1 MENEIKQRDI
11 PMRKYLRK
19 YLKLLKKNKRLRTI
33 SLVALSLLLL
43 LIVVLIIAL
52 ILKYQSS
59 KQLTMAINEEPITL
73 DPAYSSCA
81 DFETLTACCFEGLM
95 KFDENGNPV
104 CAGATSYHVSDDGLV
119 YTFNISPDSFWSN
132 GEKVKAQDYIYAW
145 ERAAVKE
152 RNTEYAYLFENI
164 EIVERPL
171 IVEEEEE
178 TEEENKENK
187 EEKTEE
193 TNTDEITEE
202 VEMVEVMNLEAKN
215 DNVLVVHLVKPD
227 SSFLSKCAM
236 AVFSPVCQRIVEAET
251 RIWGYTEDIFVS
263 NGAYKLEDWEGG
275 SYIKFS
281 KNEFYKKAN
290 QKSPET
296 IRVTFAQD
304 EDENFTLFKRG
315 DVLYSSCVSGEKIKK
330 YENKNYFNCLDDY
343 GTYYICFNHNIKP
356 FNDPKVRE
364 ALSLAIDRYEIA
376 ESIEDMC
383 VNAACSL
390 ISPAFKDAQ
399 GNSIVNSFTNKIDV
413 TSKSVKGNV
422 EKARQLLAEAGY
434 PDGEGFPEFNYCYN
448 DNFHHEKVA
457 EMIIEMWKN
466 NLGITCTA
474 KSLNFDKFISDRTH
488 HNFDA
493 VRAGSISPYNDVTTI
508 FENFM
513 SNSNYFY
520 WVNDNYDSI
529 VSRMRKTND
538 LSQRLT
544 MCIKAEKYLS
554 DEKVACP
561 VYWYSNCYLASKRLD
576 NFYVLPSGVAYFDN
590 VIIR

>member
-1 MENEIKQRDI
+1 
-11 PMRKYLRK
+11 MRKFLRN

-33 SLVALSLLLL
+33 SLVALSALLM
-43 LIVVLIIAL
+43 LIVILIIVL
-52 ILKYQSS
+52 VLRYQSS
-59 KQLTMAINEEPITL
+59 KQLPIVINDEPITL

-104 CAGATSYHVSDDGLV
+104 CAGASSYHVSEDGLV
-119 YTFNISPDSFWSN
+119 YTFNISPDSYWSN

-145 ERAAVKE
+145 ERAADKE

-178 TEEENKENK
+178 NEEENKKDEK
-187 EEKTEE
+187 EETEK
-193 TNTDEITEE
+193 TNTDEIDEE

-227 SSFLSKCAM
+227 ASFLNKCAM

-251 RIWGYTEDIFVS
+251 RMWGYTEDIFVS

-275 SYIKFS
+275 SYIKLS
-281 KNEFYKKAN
+281 KNEFYKKSN
-290 QKSPET
+290 STSPET
-296 IRVTFAQD
+296 IRVSFAKDQN
-304 EDENFTLFKRG
+304 ESFTLFKRG

-330 YENKNYFNCLDDY
+330 YKNKNSFNCLDDY
-343 GTYYICFNHNIKP
+343 GIYYICFNQNIKP
-356 FNDPKVRE
+356 FNNPKVRE
-364 ALSLAIDRYEIA
+364 ALSLAIDRNKIV

-383 VNAACSL
+383 VNPASSL

-399 GNSIVNSFTNKIDV
+399 GNSILSSCRNKIEV
-413 TSKSVKGNV
+413 TSKSAKRNI

-434 PDGEGFPEFNYCYN
+434 PDAEGFPEFNYCYN
-448 DNFHHEKVA
+448 VNFHHEKIA
-457 EMIIEMWKN
+457 QMIIRMWKD
-466 NLGITCTA
+466 NLGITCVA
-474 KSLNFDKFISDRTH
+474 KSLNFDKFISDRNH

-493 VRAGSISPYNDVTTI
+493 VRAGSISPYNDVTNLLEK
-508 FENFM
+508 FVS
-513 SNSNYFY
+513 SNNYFY
-520 WVNDNYDSI
+520 WSNDNYDSI
-529 VSRMRKTND
+529 VSRMKTTND
-538 LSQRLT
+538 LSQRSL
-544 MCIKAEKYLS
+544 MCIEAEKYLS
-554 DEKVACP
+554 DEEVACP
-561 VYWYSNCYLASKRLD
+561 IYWYSNCYLASERLD